1 MSQEKTKYEDDIE
14 KQKQLFTYIQ
24 DKIHLTKESDIDDTI
39 LLQTYISAII
49 DGAENVNVK
58 NILRNFY
65 YGSSFKIDDKTFTY
79 EPGTIPI
86 IIPDTVNQLIE
97 KELYNLAKLT
107 NKDTTIG
114 DENTDENETI
124 NITTKERDL
133 RLIKEEFNGH
143 SNNYIRVHNIE
154 HLATI
159 LSLYDPDYLF
169 FNDITFSNLKKLNLQ
184 LLEKMKKIKNNLD
197 KSNSLLGG
205 SKKIRSKPTIIN
217 DHRMRKYAI
226 INDMKYQILNE
237 IENGK
242 LILCDSKNNIK
253 VY

>member
-1 MSQEKTKYEDDIE
+1 MIKKKTKYEEDIE
-14 KQKQLFTYIQ
+14 KQKLLFDYIQ
-24 DKIHLTKESDIDDTI
+24 DKTHLKKRTNYSEDIKLESSIN
-39 LLQTYISAII
+39 AII
-49 DGAENVNVK
+49 DIATNVNVK
-58 NILRNFY
+58 KLLHNFY

-79 EPGTIPI
+79 QPGTIPI
-86 IIPDTVNQLIE
+86 IIPDIVNI
-97 KELYNLAKLT
+97 KIDNELTEISKL
-107 NKDTTIG
+107 NNIDSSI
-114 DENTDENETI
+114 ENETI
-124 NITTKERDL
+124 NINELKNMKEQFNNHTT
-133 RLIKEEFNGH
+133 
-143 SNNYIRVHNIE
+143 NYIRVHNLE

-169 FNDITFSNLKKLNLQ
+169 FNDITFSKLKKLNLQ
-184 LLEKMKKIKNNLD
+184 LLDEMKKIKNKLD
-197 KSNSLLGG
+197 KRNPTFGG
-205 SKKIRSKPTIIN
+205 SKEIRSKPTIIN

>member
-1 MSQEKTKYEDDIE
+1 MIKEKTEYEKDIE
-14 KQKQLFTYIQ
+14 KQKLLFDYIQ
-24 DKIHLTKESDIDDTI
+24 DKTHLKKRTDYSEDIKLESSIN
-39 LLQTYISAII
+39 AII
-49 DGAENVNVK
+49 DITTNVNVK
-58 NILRNFY
+58 KLLHNFY

-79 EPGTIPI
+79 QPGTIPI
-86 IIPDTVNQLIE
+86 IIPDIVNTKIDN
-97 KELYNLAKLT
+97 ELTYITELT
-107 NKDTTIG
+107 NIDTSI
-114 DENTDENETI
+114 ENENK
-124 NITTKERDL
+124 NITTKEKDIQ
-133 RLIKEEFNGH
+133 LIQEEFKNH
-143 SNNYIRVHNIE
+143 TTNYIRVHNLE

-169 FNDITFSNLKKLNLQ
+169 FNDETFSSFKKLNLQ
-184 LLEKMKKIKNNLD
+184 LLDAIIKENED
-197 KSNSLLGG
+197 KSTISGG

>member
-24 DKIHLTKESDIDDTI
+24 DKTHLKKRTNYSEDIKLESSIN
-39 LLQTYISAII
+39 AII
-49 DGAENVNVK
+49 DIATNVNVK
-58 NILRNFY
+58 KLLHNFY

-79 EPGTIPI
+79 QPGTIPI
-86 IIPDTVNQLIE
+86 IIPDIVNTKIDN
-97 KELYNLAKLT
+97 ELTEISKLT
-107 NKDTTIG
+107 NKDSSI
-114 DENTDENETI
+114 ENETI
-124 NITTKERDL
+124 NINELKNM
-133 RLIKEEFNGH
+133 KEEMKNMKEQFNNH
-143 SNNYIRVHNIE
+143 TTNYIRVHNLE

-169 FNDITFSNLKKLNLQ
+169 FNDITFSNFKRLNLK
-184 LLEKMKKIKNNLD
+184 LLDEIIKNIKKENRD
-197 KSNSLLGG
+197 KSTISGG

>member
-1 MSQEKTKYEDDIE
+1 MIKEKTEYEKDIE
-14 KQKQLFTYIQ
+14 KQKLLFDYIQ
-24 DKIHLTKESDIDDTI
+24 DKTHLKKRTDYSEDIKLESSIN
-39 LLQTYISAII
+39 AII
-49 DGAENVNVK
+49 DIATNVNVK
-58 NILRNFY
+58 KLLHNFY

-79 EPGTIPI
+79 QPGTIPI
-86 IIPDTVNQLIE
+86 IIPDIVNTKIDN
-97 KELYNLAKLT
+97 ELT
-107 NKDTTIG
+107 SSI
-114 DENTDENETI
+114 ENETI
-124 NITTKERDL
+124 NINELKNMKEQFNNHTT
-133 RLIKEEFNGH
+133 
-143 SNNYIRVHNIE
+143 NYIRVHNLE

-169 FNDITFSNLKKLNLQ
+169 FNDETFSSFKRLNLQ
-184 LLEKMKKIKNNLD
+184 LLDEIIKDEKEMKD
-197 KSNSLLGG
+197 KSKILGG

>member
-1 MSQEKTKYEDDIE
+1 M
-14 KQKQLFTYIQ
+14 
-24 DKIHLTKESDIDDTI
+24 KE
-39 LLQTYISAII
+39 QF
-49 DGAENVNVK
+49 NNH
-58 NILRNFY
+58 
-65 YGSSFKIDDKTFTY
+65 
-79 EPGTIPI
+79 
-86 IIPDTVNQLIE
+86 
-97 KELYNLAKLT
+97 
-107 NKDTTIG
+107 TT
-114 DENTDENETI
+114 
-124 NITTKERDL
+124 
-133 RLIKEEFNGH
+133 
-143 SNNYIRVHNIE
+143 NYIRVHNLE

-169 FNDITFSNLKKLNLQ
+169 FNDETFSSFKRLNLQ
-184 LLEKMKKIKNNLD
+184 LLDEIIKDEKEMKD
-197 KSNSLLGG
+197 KSKILGG